1 MITKQDLIDTMINLA
16 MEMNHPTTNQYDTD
30 WEYYM
35 LAELYRTM
43 DQYCIENDKVVCAA
57 DRWI

>member
-1 MITKQDLIDTMINLA
+1 MTKQDLIDTMINLA
-16 MEMNHPTTNQYDTD
+16 TEMNYPTQDSDRD

-35 LAELYRTM
+35 LAELYRTL
-43 DQYCIENDKVVCAA
+43 DQYCIDNDRVVCIA

>member
-1 MITKQDLIDTMINLA
+1 MNKKELIETMINLA
-16 MEMNHPTTNQYDTD
+16 TEMNYPTTDEYDTD
-30 WEYYM
+30 WEYYL

-43 DQYCIENDKVVCAA
+43 DQYCIENDKVVCIA